1 MATVALRPSSGR
13 TPKNPGTSH
22 REIVNG
28 TTLDSWNSM
37 IEPPARRKWR
47 LGSQPPQKK
56 NHGTSNRF
64 EIRDAYACYAY
75 CILYINIYICDLSQ
89 RNCNESVLH
98 NTVAEMGATMLKVHL
113 QRTANQSESEK
124 TEHQSDKASPVEPVQ
139 CHKCNAVA
147 TQKGWQIA
155 LECQPSWACSS
166 EGTVLSK
173 DLEICW
179 SNPRFLHLGPTI
191 HHHTP
196 SHFISKG

>member
-1 MATVALRPSSGR
+1 MATVAVRPSSGR
-13 TPKNPGTSH
+13 TPKNPSTSH

-37 IEPPARRKWR
+37 IEPPVRRKSR

-56 NHGTSNRF
+56 TSWNIKQIWNQR
-64 EIRDAYACYAY
+64 
-75 CILYINIYICDLSQ
+75 CICLLCLLYTVFIYICDLSQ

-113 QRTANQSESEK
+113 QRTANQSKSKK

-155 LECQPSWACSS
+155 LECQPRWACSS